1 MYIPVWI
8 RGTKED
14 QDQYIY
20 LTGSLR
26 QSAADPEMI
35 YTKYITQLHSVLHR
49 VYVVCDWICE
59 KEVLYTHAHL
69 ILQL

>member
-20 LTGSLR
+20 WTGSLQ

-35 YTKYITQLHSVLHR
+35 YNKY
-49 VYVVCDWICE
+49 
-59 KEVLYTHAHL
+59 YTVT
-69 ILQL
+69 